1 MFTLHYAEA
10 RGRFQR
16 VVVFSNIVSGE
27 YNAFY
32 DYNQDG
38 VIDKL
43 DLMFLRTMS
52 WFEVVL
58 F

>member
-1 MFTLHYAEA
+1 MFILHYAEA
-10 RGRFQR
+10 RRRFQR

-43 DLMFLRTMS
+43 DLMCLRTKS
-52 WFEVVL
+52 WFVEVL

>member
-1 MFTLHYAEA
+1 M
-10 RGRFQR
+10 
-16 VVVFSNIVSGE
+16 VVFSNIVSGE

-43 DLMFLRTMS
+43 DLMCLRTKS
-52 WFEVVL
+52 WFVEVL

>member
-1 MFTLHYAEA
+1 M
-10 RGRFQR
+10 
-16 VVVFSNIVSGE
+16 VVFSNIVSGE

-32 DYNQDG
+32 DYNQVG

-43 DLMFLRTMS
+43 DLMCLRTKS
-52 WFEVVL
+52 WFVEVL

>member
-1 MFTLHYAEA
+1 MYSLSDIL
-10 RGRFQR
+10 R
-16 VVVFSNIVSGE
+16 VLWYIGSGE

>member
-1 MFTLHYAEA
+1 M
-10 RGRFQR
+10 
-16 VVVFSNIVSGE
+16 VVFSNIVSGE
-27 YNAFY
+27 CNAFY

-43 DLMFLRTMS
+43 DLMCLRTMS

>member
-1 MFTLHYAEA
+1 MFNLHYAEA
-10 RGRFQR
+10 RRRFQR

-27 YNAFY
+27 CNAFY

-43 DLMFLRTMS
+43 DLMCLRTMS